1 MGDSQKEADNLFLQ
15 VDEIVALKRVFC
27 LSILDQKTS
36 LEIVLASLNH
46 VFAVGRR
53 GLNGI
58 NSETKYRLQK
68 YLSKRPSFPSCKGI
82 QENKFYKIEQQ
93 RMIGVKLGL
102 IDLGRKSQK
111 IWKLFGTFAI
121 RIFFIF
127 GSGGPSISGSQGG

>member
-1 MGDSQKEADNLFLQ
+1 MGDSRKEADNLFLQ

-36 LEIVLASLNH
+36 LASPNH

-68 YLSKRPSFPSCKGI
+68 YLSKRPRFSSCKGI
-82 QENKFYKIEQQ
+82 QENKFYKIQQ
-93 RMIGVKLGL
+93 QLEYWNSHETRLRRVVK
-102 IDLGRKSQK
+102 
-111 IWKLFGTFAI
+111 
-121 RIFFIF
+121 
-127 GSGGPSISGSQGG
+127 

>member
-1 MGDSQKEADNLFLQ
+1 MP
-15 VDEIVALKRVFC
+15 
-27 LSILDQKTS
+27 LDFGSKDKFGNS
-36 LEIVLASLNH
+36 SGFPNH

-68 YLSKRPSFPSCKGI
+68 YLSKRPWFSSCKGI

-102 IDLGRKSQK
+102 SDLGRQSQK
-111 IWKLFGTFAI
+111 NMEIVHDFCH
-121 RIFFIF
+121 
-127 GSGGPSISGSQGG
+127 

>member
-1 MGDSQKEADNLFLQ
+1 MGDSRKEADNLFLQ

-36 LEIVLASLNH
+36 LEIVLASPNH

-68 YLSKRPSFPSCKGI
+68 YLSKRPWFSSCKGI
-82 QENKFYKIEQQ
+82 QENKSYQIEQQ

-102 IDLGRKSQK
+102 IDLGR
-111 IWKLFGTFAI
+111 
-121 RIFFIF
+121 
-127 GSGGPSISGSQGG
+127 

>member
-1 MGDSQKEADNLFLQ
+1 MP
-15 VDEIVALKRVFC
+15 
-27 LSILDQKTS
+27 LDFGSKDKFRNS
-36 LEIVLASLNH
+36 SGSPNH

-68 YLSKRPSFPSCKGI
+68 YLSKRPWFSSCKGI

-102 IDLGRKSQK
+102 IG
-111 IWKLFGTFAI
+111 I
-121 RIFFIF
+121 
-127 GSGGPSISGSQGG
+127 SISGCQVG